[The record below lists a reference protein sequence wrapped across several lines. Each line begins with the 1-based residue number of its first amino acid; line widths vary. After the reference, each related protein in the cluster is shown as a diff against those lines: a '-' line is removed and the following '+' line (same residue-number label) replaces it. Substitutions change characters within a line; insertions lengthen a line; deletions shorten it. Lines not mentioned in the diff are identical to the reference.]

1 MFLRVPI
8 KKTVLFF
15 IFGGGAWKQTIYGV
29 ENYLHIIGLLFM
41 SSWTFIFWFK
51 EIQIQFRTTTLYIVT
66 IISIAQAM
74 MQPLENWILR
84 CIQLQVTTVQLLI
97 YKRIVVT
104 LFSNI
109 GGTFKKHPH
118 AKRALDF
125 IPWLV
130 LNDMRG
136 TLKQKGGTP
145 WEQINGVVL
154 LSSLVSPLMSFAF
167 LFPCV
172 CFHKM
177 TQCPNSF

>member
-1 MFLRVPI
+1 MKANHIWCGKLSPYNWTALYVFMNFYFLVQRNSN
-8 KKTVLFF
+8 
-15 IFGGGAWKQTIYGV
+15 TIPY
-29 ENYLHIIGLLFM
+29 YHIIYSYNNKHCPGNDA
-41 SSWTFIFWFK
+41 T
-51 EIQIQFRTTTLYIVT
+51 
-66 IISIAQAM
+66 
-74 MQPLENWILR
+74 LENWILR

-154 LSSLVSPLMSFAF
+154 LCSLVSPLMSFAF